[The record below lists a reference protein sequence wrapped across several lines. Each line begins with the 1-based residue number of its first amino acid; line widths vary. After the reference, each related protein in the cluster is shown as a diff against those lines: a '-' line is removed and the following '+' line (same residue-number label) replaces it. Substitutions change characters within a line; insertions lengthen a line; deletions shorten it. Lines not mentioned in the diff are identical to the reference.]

1 VSVLVDTPVWSLALR
16 RDAADLSG
24 RERRIVLAF
33 QELARQGD
41 VELLGLVR
49 QEVLSG
55 ISDER
60 RFLIIRERLR
70 VFTNSALAPQDF
82 EEAAR
87 LSNACRSRGIA
98 SSTVDMLICAVALH
112 HSWQIF
118 STDRD
123 FVHYT
128 KAIPIRLFALPS
140 EKEPIQ

>member
-16 RDAADLSG
+16 RRAADLSA
-24 RERRIVLAF
+24 RERHIVLAF
-33 QELARQGD
+33 QELTRQGD

-55 ISDER
+55 ISNEQQ
-60 RFLIIRERLR
+60 FLIIRDRLR
-70 VFTNSALAPQDF
+70 VFNDTALTSHDF
-82 EEAAR
+82 EDAAR
-87 LSNACRSRGIA
+87 LSNRCRTQGIA

-123 FVHYT
+123 FVHHA
-128 KAIPIRLFALPS
+128 KAIPIRLFSLPA
-140 EKEPIQ
+140 EVN

>member
-1 VSVLVDTPVWSLALR
+1 VDTPVWSLALR
-16 RDAADLSG
+16 RKAANLSG
-24 RERRIVLAF
+24 HEQRIVFALG
-33 QELARQGD
+33 ELARQGE

-70 VFTNSALAPQDF
+70 VFNNTALAPPDF

-87 LSNACRSRGIA
+87 LSNRCRNQGVA
-98 SSTVDMLICAVALH
+98 SSTVDMLICAVALR

-118 STDRD
+118 TTDRD
-123 FVHYT
+123 FVHYMS
-128 KAIPIRLFALPS
+128 AIPIRLFALPGENGPS
-140 EKEPIQ
+140 H